1 MRGGAGLGVTHTPE
15 VSPRRERAPCLVQG
29 GLPTCSKVAGT
40 PKGPP
45 GTQELSCCHDDAHGV
60 GALEGLPQAF
70 SPLSPPRAFRGGPRG
85 AVGF

>member
-15 VSPRRERAPCLVQG
+15 VSHRRERAPCLVQG

-45 GTQELSCCHDDAHGV
+45 GTQELSS
-60 GALEGLPQAF
+60 LPC
-70 SPLSPPRAFRGGPRG
+70 
-85 AVGF
+85 